1 MSSTD
6 GARRVRMDSAER
18 RRQIL
23 HAATGLFL
31 HRPYSQVSISDI
43 AEAAGVARGLLHH
56 YFDSKRDLYL
66 EVVRSIAQV
75 PLAVDDGAAGGDGDE
90 PWGRGIDALL
100 GFVADNRE
108 LWLNAVTVGGAEGDE
123 EVASIIDDSREV
135 LAERTIDLLGL
146 DAEDTPALRA
156 VLRGYGGL
164 VQEITLEWL
173 ERGRLT
179 QAQAREVLVRTLPLL
194 LQHVLPALRDGSPQ
208 QEPSRGRHGARGPRG
223 DQPVRPSGP

>member
-6 GARRVRMDSAER
+6 GAKRVRMDSAER
-18 RRQIL
+18 RQQIL
-23 HAATGLFL
+23 RAATELFL
-31 HRPYSQVSISDI
+31 QRPYSQVSISDI

-66 EVVRSIAQV
+66 EVVRSVARV
-75 PLAVDDGAAGGDGDE
+75 PLAVDDGAPAAEDDE

-108 LWLNAVTVGGAEGDE
+108 LWLNSVTVGGAEGDE

-146 DAEDTPALRA
+146 AGHDTPELRA
-156 VLRGYGGL
+156 LVRGYGGL

-179 QAQAREVLVRTLPLL
+179 RAQAREVLVRTLPLL
-194 LQHVLPALRDGSPQ
+194 LQQVLPALRDGSPQ
-208 QEPSRGRHGARGPRG
+208 PEPSRERRGARGPH
-223 DQPVRPSGP
+223 DDHAAVRR